1 MGQQDLQVTV
11 MVDLVGMLE
20 PTLVVEV
27 GVEVNL
33 APTTAR
39 VVQV

>member
-11 MVDLVGMLE
+11 VIDLVGMLE

-27 GVEVNL
+27 GVEVKMT
-33 APTTAR
+33 PTTAR
-39 VVQV
+39 VVLV